1 MPSTSFASK
10 AVASASTSRRSAGES
25 GLRRRFVLGSVLER
39 GAGALER
46 ARHRVQRRLE
56 HLGHLGRPEPEHVP
70 QDQHGPLA
78 RRQELERRNEGQ
90 EMASLV
96 S

>member
-1 MPSTSFASK
+1 MPSTSFASN
-10 AVASASTSRRSAGES
+10 AAASASTSRRSAGKS
-25 GLRRRFVLGSVLER
+25 GLGGASSWGRFSSV
-39 GAGALER
+39 AR
-46 ARHRVQRRLE
+46 ARLSALVTESSDVSSISATSAARNPSTSR
-56 HLGHLGRPEPEHVP
+56 
-70 QDQHGPLA
+70 DQHGPLA